1 MKRVALAV
9 ALLIGLTL
17 PAAAQPFSKAECR
30 EFATALQEAAN
41 SFHKLRET
49 AGATT
54 EGWDLFRGR
63 VPADLQRDINEAQAA
78 TGELQRALN
87 NIIAIYDDVA
97 QGFRACSR

>member
-17 PAAAQPFSKAECR
+17 PAAAQPFSK
-30 EFATALQEAAN
+30 AN

-78 TGELQRALN
+78 TGELQLALN